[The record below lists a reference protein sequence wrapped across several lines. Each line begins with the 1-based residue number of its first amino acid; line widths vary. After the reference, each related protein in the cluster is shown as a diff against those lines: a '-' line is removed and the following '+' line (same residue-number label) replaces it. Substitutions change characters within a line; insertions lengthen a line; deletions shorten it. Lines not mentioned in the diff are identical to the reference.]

1 MKDVLFWGMNAL
13 AVVLAAVLFAVTLVE
28 WSAGCGEVTYYADRT
43 WETNECVFMDR
54 EVKRG
59 TW

>member
-1 MKDVLFWGMNAL
+1 MKNVLFWGMNAL
-13 AVVLAAVLFAVTLVE
+13 AVVLAVVLFAVTLVE
-28 WSAGCGEVTYYADRT
+28 WSAGCGEATYYADRT
-43 WETNECVFMDR
+43 WETNECVFMDI